1 MCVCAPGVSG
11 EFPLFLLPL
20 ESFTVFTAWPLT
32 LLVVVGHQA
41 GCQFT
46 WSVTSERRRHIPIN
60 FISSSFL
67 FVSLLHFAPVTHPAI
82 KYYMKRHFF
91 VLMFVSFKPGSL
103 NFPSSRLKVFV
114 ATGTHPEVRFPADN
128 RCVVKSA
135 QKSNLQVK
143 LLYLNITCVSLNVSD
158 IKCTANKSH
167 GSQAVIYLECF
178 NRTISSNI
186 QHFSDNLNLWLLF
199 SFYPIANK
207 IH

>member
-1 MCVCAPGVSG
+1 
-11 EFPLFLLPL
+11 
-20 ESFTVFTAWPLT
+20 
-32 LLVVVGHQA
+32 
-41 GCQFT
+41 
-46 WSVTSERRRHIPIN
+46 
-60 FISSSFL
+60 
-67 FVSLLHFAPVTHPAI
+67 
-82 KYYMKRHFF
+82 MKRHFF

-128 RCVVKSA
+128 RCVVKST

-186 QHFSDNLNLWLLF
+186 QHFSDNLNLRFLF

-207 IH
+207 IN